1 MIQISRSSRDRAVSG
16 VVAPPRWVGGLRA
29 PLSLPTSLSR
39 GGVGLDT
46 SLRDQTS
53 SRRSSRVSW
62 RIGRVTAAECGSF
75 LWTTPR
81 TRGVCGGCLGEPA
94 QHARAAAPTGR
105 RAVISPQ
112 ADAWLPAQP
121 RMLQTA
127 VRLAG
132 LTRVTPRNST
142 ASGSSRPSATVS
154 AGGWLHDRVA
164 CVLGRLTEASAAHP
178 ARARCGPEK

>member
-29 PLSLPTSLSR
+29 PLSLPASLSR

-62 RIGRVTAAECGSF
+62 RIGRVTAVECGSF

-94 QHARAAAPTGR
+94 LCSCPLVLERINHQCKTIGVGQRVVDPCR
-105 RAVISPQ
+105 
-112 ADAWLPAQP
+112 P
-121 RMLQTA
+121 RVCKVVVMTDERFLSN
-127 VRLAG
+127 
-132 LTRVTPRNST
+132 TRGP
-142 ASGSSRPSATVS
+142 
-154 AGGWLHDRVA
+154 
-164 CVLGRLTEASAAHP
+164 GRLQPGPGATWEGPTSLRNAHASQTMFVATSNGP
-178 ARARCGPEK
+178 ATAE

>member
-29 PLSLPTSLSR
+29 PLSLPASLSR

-62 RIGRVTAAECGSF
+62 RIGRVTAVECGSF

-94 QHARAAAPTGR
+94 QHARHP
-105 RAVISPQ
+105 VM
-112 ADAWLPAQP
+112 QP
-121 RMLQTA
+121 S
-127 VRLAG
+127 AG
-132 LTRVTPRNST
+132 
-142 ASGSSRPSATVS
+142 ARPSRTAETTHLLSCSSVFPE
-154 AGGWLHDRVA
+154 LV
-164 CVLGRLTEASAAHP
+164 P
-178 ARARCGPEK
+178 RA